1 MQVLETPRHDR
12 YATVVAGAGPAG
24 ILAALHAADA
34 GNVLLVDSSSL
45 PRDKSCG
52 GMLHHHT
59 VRALELY
66 APIPQGIVL
75 DPRTVHFRYNDWDRR
90 IVKTTTLE
98 FLNVSRAGFDEW
110 LTTLLPG
117 SVDVVAPCE
126 VRDFQQGP
134 SGVDVVLKTRAGE
147 VTVSGDILVGADGAR
162 SQVRRVLGVPSTATY
177 VTLQDFCTLRSVID
191 PVFDCIYMRDIGDEY
206 AYSYI
211 IPKGPTAV
219 VGSVYYPKTKHPWE
233 KQDLTLDI
241 LRERMPGLGASVKR
255 EAAAALYLRSP
266 DDVVC
271 GHGRVLLAGE
281 AGGFMSPT
289 SGEGISYAVNTGRLA
304 GEAIAAGDAAGAL
317 SRYAVAIEPVR
328 RNIARKFRWLP
339 LMESR
344 MGKYVAGFMP
354 ETLVSRVT
362 HGL

>member
-12 YATVVAGAGPAG
+12 YGTVVAGAGPAG
-24 ILAALHAADA
+24 ILAALHAATS
-34 GNVLLVDSSSL
+34 GRVLLVDSSGL

-59 VRALELY
+59 VRTLERY
-66 APIPQGIVL
+66 DRIPPGIVL

-90 IVKTTTLE
+90 ITKTTTLE

-110 LTTLLPG
+110 LTTLLPDT
-117 SVDVVAPCE
+117 VDVVAPCE
-126 VRDFQQGP
+126 LRDFRQSP
-134 SGVDVVLKTRAGE
+134 SGVDITLKTRDGDVA
-147 VTVSGDILVGADGAR
+147 VSSDVLVGADGAR
-162 SQVRRVLGVPSTATY
+162 SQVRRVLEVPSTATY
-177 VTLQDFCTLRSVID
+177 VTLQDFCTVQESVA
-191 PVFDCIYMRDIGDEY
+191 PVFDCIYMRDIGDQY
-206 AYSYI
+206 AYSYVV
-211 IPKGPTAV
+211 PKGPTAI

-241 LRERMPGLGASVKR
+241 LRERMPGLGPSVKR

-271 GHGRVLLAGE
+271 GRGRVLLAGE

-304 GEAIAAGDAAGAL
+304 GEAIGAGDAAGAL
-317 SRYAVAIEPVR
+317 SRYAAAVEPVR

-339 LMESR
+339 FMESR
-344 MGKYVAGFMP
+344 AGKYVAGFMP
-354 ETLVSRVT
+354 EKLVSKVT
-362 HGL
+362 EGL